1 MMNRRTFAKAVG
13 LAATSTAALAATG
26 ERAAARPVHP
36 GRAST
41 SFADV
46 LQIDAGE
53 LNVGYVDLGPRD
65 GQPVILLHGW
75 PYDIHSYA
83 EVAPILAKQGY

>member
-13 LAATSTAALAATG
+13 LAATTTAGLAATG
-26 ERAAARPVHP
+26 ERAAARPVRP

-53 LNVGYVDLGPRD
+53 LNVGYVDLGPATVNR
-65 GQPVILLHGW
+65 
-75 PYDIHSYA
+75 
-83 EVAPILAKQGY
+83 